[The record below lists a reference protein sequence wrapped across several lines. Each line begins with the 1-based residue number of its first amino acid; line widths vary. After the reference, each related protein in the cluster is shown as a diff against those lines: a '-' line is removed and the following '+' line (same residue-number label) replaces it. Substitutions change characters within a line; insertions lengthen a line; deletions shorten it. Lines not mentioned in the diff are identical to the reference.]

1 MFRVAFLSAGWMPG
15 QCVFCAASRCPGLP
29 KLQLNPAFASMAIC
43 GTRVRVFAVHTAS
56 WCPEFTQCLWSF
68 GLHLPA
74 CWFGPQGCRSTRQAV
89 SAVCTI
95 GTGLTPT
102 LLPIVPVRSGEPL
115 VVACVECALVRPACH
130 LTVPALPETCCSFC
144 VAGLS
149 GCVCKRGSWRCTD
162 HTPFSELSV
171 VSGIEYC
178 L

>member
-1 MFRVAFLSAGWMPG
+1 MPG

-43 GTRVRVFAVHTAS
+43 GTRVRVFAVRAAS
-56 WCPEFTQCLWSF
+56 WCPEFTQFLRSF

-115 VVACVECALVRPACH
+115 VVACVECAPPYCSSFAGNLLPILCCWPFGLRLQAWQ
-130 LTVPALPETCCSFC
+130 LALHGSH
-144 VAGLS
+144 GL
-149 GCVCKRGSWRCTD
+149 
-162 HTPFSELSV
+162 PFSELSV
-171 VSGIEYC
+171 VSGIEHC